1 MRKLKTELKLKYYVL
16 STYIYGAFP
25 HYQLLMLGLPHL
37 LKKLRE
43 GEWSQLLTDLGLP
56 LCVCVYIHTHVFIY
70 IKPYIKIYKV
80 YNI

>member
-43 GEWSQLLTDLGLP
+43 GEGSQLLTDLGLP
-56 LCVCVYIHTHVFIY
+56 LCVCIYTHTCIY
-70 IKPYIKIYKV
+70 IYKTIYK
-80 YNI
+80 NI